1 MWALEIVVMRNFF
14 MEENRMSKKLKA
26 VLSFALALVL
36 VLSLG
41 VSAFAD
47 SSDAEKDKEKEPE
60 IVQIAFNLGT
70 MEACAVRMRELGYDD
85 IRLDGV
91 SYKADAEDGV
101 IAINLG
107 DLAASKLLRENTEK
121 AEELGIDYAN
131 LYIRGGKVL
140 VKDDTGLNSD
150 QIAALKQAV
159 AKLMGSVRIGV
170 NIGDIFDLANGEK
183 VKLRVQVCNFIYPP
197 QKDDSIKVKVIDE
210 KNAEKLVNLD
220 KEENPISAKTP
231 DKTTVYFYYDET
243 AVYEE
248 TTAVDADEGKC
259 TFDREIVPKE
269 KGIPS
274 SVGIAKDKN
283 DKNTYYIQLEYS
295 GSARDKVEELK
306 DLTKTEDSNGF
317 LKALKKLWND
327 TYGWAK
333 TIFISTD
340 KDGKN
345 VVKTIDIKNATP
357 NLGEILD
364 GKIPAGYGKDDDGI
378 LTPKNNAEVSYDKGD
393 KAEVTVRDKV
403 KVEESEDGGDIDIGS
418 TDTDTSDVVTLEN
431 TDEKAVAVT
440 DDAAAESA
448 CEHAWDDGVVTKEDT
463 CTEPGIMTY
472 TCTKCDA
479 TKSKEIPAKGHV
491 FVNGV
496 CTVCNAEEPK
506 TVEEPKPEEPKPEEP
521 KADAPAAQPAPAESA
536 APVVTESS
544 KGTPAPTVEEKTPDT
559 VPTPTPVQPIPEPAP
574 APEQPP
580 VEQPAGAGEGAAG

>member
-1 MWALEIVVMRNFF
+1 
-14 MEENRMSKKLKA
+14 MSKKLKA

-121 AEELGIDYAN
+121 AKELGIDYAN

-210 KNAEKLVNLD
+210 KNAEKLVNFD

-243 AVYEE
+243 EVYEE
-248 TTAVDADEGKC
+248 TAASDADEGKR
-259 TFDREIVPKE
+259 TFEKEIKPRGV
-269 KGIPS
+269 GIPS

-295 GSARDKVEELK
+295 GSARDNVEELK

-364 GKIPAGYGKDDDGI
+364 GKTPAGYEKDDDGT

-403 KVEESEDGGDIDIGS
+403 KVEEFEDGGDIDIGS
-418 TDTDTSDVVTLEN
+418 PSTDTSGIVTLED
-431 TDEKAVAVT
+431 TDKKAAVVT
-440 DDAAAESA
+440 DAAPEAAAESD
-448 CEHAWDDGVVTKEDT
+448 CEHAWDDGADTKEAT
-463 CTEPGIMTY
+463 CTEAGVKTY
-472 TCTKCDA
+472 TCTECGETRIEK
-479 TKSKEIPAKGHV
+479 IPAKGHV
-491 FVNGV
+491 FANGV
-496 CTVCNAEEPK
+496 CSVCKAEEPK
-506 TVEEPKPEEPKPEEP
+506 TVEEPKPEEPKTEEEP
-521 KADAPAAQPAPAESA
+521 KADAPAVQPAPAESA

-559 VPTPTPVQPIPEPAP
+559 VPTPTPVQPTPEPAP

>member
-1 MWALEIVVMRNFF
+1 
-14 MEENRMSKKLKA
+14 MSKKLKA

-101 IAINLG
+101 IAIDLG

-121 AEELGIDYAN
+121 AKELGIDYAN

-210 KNAEKLVNLD
+210 KNAEKLVNFD
-220 KEENPISAKTP
+220 KEDNPISAKTP

-248 TTAVDADEGKC
+248 TTAGDADGGKR
-259 TFDREIVPKE
+259 TFDKKIVSKE
-269 KGIPS
+269 GGIPS

-295 GSARDKVEELK
+295 GSARDEVEELK
-306 DLTKTEDSNGF
+306 DLTQTKDKDGF
-317 LKALKKLWND
+317 LSALKKLWND
-327 TYGWAK
+327 SLGWAK

-345 VVKTIDIKNATP
+345 VVKTIDIKNAAP

-364 GKIPAGYGKDDDGI
+364 GKTPAGYKKDDDGT

-403 KVEESEDGGDIDIGS
+403 KVEESEDGGDIVIS
-418 TDTDTSDVVTLEN
+418 SLDTNTSGVVTLEN

-440 DDAAAESA
+440 DAAAESA
-448 CEHAWDDGVVTKEDT
+448 CEHVWDEDDRKEAT

-472 TCTKCDA
+472 TCTKCGA
-479 TKSKEIPAKGHV
+479 TKSEEITAKGHV
-491 FVNGV
+491 FANGI
-496 CTVCNAEEPK
+496 CSDCNAEEPK
-506 TVEEPKPEEPKPEEP
+506 TVEEPKPEVSKTEEP
-521 KADAPAAQPAPAESA
+521 KADAPAVQPAPAESA
-536 APVVTESS
+536 AQVVTEQP
-544 KGTPAPTVEEKTPDT
+544 KDTTPAGAETKVTET
-559 VPTPTPVQPIPEPAP
+559 TPVQPEHTVTEPAP
-574 APEQPP
+574 APAPAP
-580 VEQPAGAGEGAAG
+580 VTEPVPAPETEPAE